1 MENVTNQNILFSRC
15 CYEWLKQKEDS
26 VKASS
31 YYNYKYS
38 IEKHILPI
46 LGQKTL
52 AELEKYDFKEFIKNK
67 KETIISSKKS
77 KGNQFEETED
87 VNLKTLITKLKSILN
102 YTTRKYNVIF
112 NLDGLSGIHSN
123 QNEVEIF
130 SEKDFKKLSKYL
142 LDSNNLRDLG
152 VLISLYTGLRI
163 GEVCGLKWS
172 DINFEDELLY
182 VNRTAQRVYMGKKE
196 KSKLILSKPKTIKSK
211 RKIPIAKVLLK
222 KLKEFKNKYPPEAF
236 VLTGET
242 NRFYEPSG
250 YRYDYRQVL
259 KSCKIQY
266 KNYHKLRHTFA
277 SRCIG
282 IGMDAKS
289 LSEVLGHSN
298 IGITMN
304 LYVHSSNEIK
314 KKYINKL

>member
-1 MENVTNQNILFSRC
+1 MKNVTNQKILFSRC

-26 VKASS
+26 VKYSS

-38 IEKHILPI
+38 IEKHIIPV

-52 AELEKYDFKEFIKNK
+52 AELEKYDFRKFIKNR
-67 KETIISSKKS
+67 KEASINSKKTS
-77 KGNQFEETED
+77 GYHFEETDD
-87 VNLKTLITKLKSILN
+87 VNLKTLLTKLKSILN
-102 YTTRKYNVIF
+102 YTKKNYNVNF
-112 NLDGLSGIHSN
+112 DLETLSGKYVNS
-123 QNEVEIF
+123 NEVEVF
-130 SEKDFKKLSKYL
+130 SDKDFKKLSNYL
-142 LDSNNLRDLG
+142 LASEKIRDLG

-182 VNRTAQRVYMGKKE
+182 VNRTAQRVYIGKTE
-196 KSKLILSKPKTIKSK
+196 KSELILSKPKTKKSK

-222 KLKEFKNKYPPEAF
+222 KLKEFKNQYPLEAF
-236 VLTGET
+236 VLTGEKD
-242 NRFYEPSG
+242 RFYEPSG